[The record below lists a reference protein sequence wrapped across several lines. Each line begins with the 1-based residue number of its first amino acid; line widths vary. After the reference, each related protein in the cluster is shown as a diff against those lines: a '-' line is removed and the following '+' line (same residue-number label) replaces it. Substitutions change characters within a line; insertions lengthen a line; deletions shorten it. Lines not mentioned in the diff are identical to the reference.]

1 MAIIVKNVKI
11 TPTNNKPVVE
21 RSYQIPI
28 LASGEVDLGED
39 YLDLGCQGDH
49 NITKLEFDVSKL
61 NSVDLVGNN
70 NLLANYIPVLVFSGK
85 DKNGDLTNISCTGVN
100 NDTSK
105 TSTFYIPEDVTTMS
119 KDYSIVYTLREIEE
133 GSGNVD
139 IPNVTEG
146 NIKQKEVFEKQLQI
160 ASKYHKPVIVHS
172 RDAINDTYNIISK
185 YNVIGSLH
193 CFSSSKEMAERFIKL
208 GFYIGIGGVCTYKNA
223 KEIKEVIKA
232 IDLEY
237 IILETDTPYLS
248 PEPVRKEKNT
258 PCNIPII
265 ASYIASL
272 KDVDLSI
279 VSKVTSANASRLFD
293 FFQKI

>member
-1 MAIIVKNVKI
+1 MFIDTHCHISK
-11 TPTNNKPVVE
+11 E
-21 RSYQIPI
+21 Y
-28 LASGEVDLGED
+28 
-39 YLDLGCQGDH
+39 
-49 NITKLEFDVSKL
+49 FD
-61 NSVDLVGNN
+61 
-70 NLLANYIPVLVFSGK
+70 
-85 DKNGDLTNISCTGVN
+85 
-100 NDTSK
+100 
-105 TSTFYIPEDVTTMS
+105 
-119 KDYSIVYTLREIEE
+119 
-133 GSGNVD
+133 D
-139 IPNVTEG
+139 IPNLIDKIVKSGVNKVIVNGCDMKSNLEVLELVKKYDIVYGALGFHPTELDDFSDEQLIWLEK
-146 NIKQKEVFEKQLQI
+146 NINNKKIVAIGEIGLDYHYDNTDKVKQKEVFEKQLQI

-223 KEIKEVIKA
+223 KEIKEVIQA

-279 VSKVTSANASRLFD
+279 VSRVTSANASRLFD
-293 FFQKI
+293 FFQEI

>member
-1 MAIIVKNVKI
+1 MFIDTHCHISK
-11 TPTNNKPVVE
+11 E
-21 RSYQIPI
+21 Y
-28 LASGEVDLGED
+28 
-39 YLDLGCQGDH
+39 
-49 NITKLEFDVSKL
+49 FD
-61 NSVDLVGNN
+61 
-70 NLLANYIPVLVFSGK
+70 
-85 DKNGDLTNISCTGVN
+85 
-100 NDTSK
+100 
-105 TSTFYIPEDVTTMS
+105 
-119 KDYSIVYTLREIEE
+119 
-133 GSGNVD
+133 D
-139 IPNVTEG
+139 IPNLIDKIVKSGVNKVIVNGCDMKSNLEVLELVEKYDIVYGALGFHPTELDDFSDEQLIWLEK
-146 NIKQKEVFEKQLQI
+146 NINNKKIVAIGEIGLDYHYDNTDKVKQKEVFEKQLQI

-258 PCNIPII
+258 PFNIPII